1 MVHHAQTRLAPD
13 EVFDRAIA
21 FFSSR
26 VPLEAAF
33 PEQRSPGHLVLRGQ
47 GGEEIAIAARV
58 DDGVTRVRA
67 ATLMFDGT
75 IRRFLVTLPAAEQP
89 A

>member
-1 MVHHAQTRLAPD
+1 MVHHAVTQLAPD
-13 EVFDRAIA
+13 EVLDRAIA

-33 PEQRSPGHLVLRGQ
+33 PEQRSAGHLVLRGQ
-47 GGEEIAIAARV
+47 GGEEIAIAARS
-58 DDGVTRVRA
+58 DQGVTRVRA

-75 IRRFLVTLPAAEQP
+75 LRRFLVTLPVAEQP